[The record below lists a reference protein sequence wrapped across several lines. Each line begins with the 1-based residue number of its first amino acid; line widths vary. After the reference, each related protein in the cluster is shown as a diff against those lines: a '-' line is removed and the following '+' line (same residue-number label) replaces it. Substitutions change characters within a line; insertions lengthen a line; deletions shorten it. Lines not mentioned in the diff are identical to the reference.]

1 MDTLW
6 RALARPSLR
15 SAGWA
20 FLLSRALILSLV
32 LVGPVPSNRPPWP
45 GLRNEGLAPGA
56 GPALSELAMRGDG
69 EWYVGIAEQ
78 GYEAIPFD
86 MERQHNWAFFPL
98 MPLLMRAAGWVTGE
112 VRVTGMVLSTALL
125 LLALVLLHEL
135 ALALGLDEASAR
147 RAVLYTALWPAS
159 VFFSLPTTESLF
171 LLLCAASC
179 WGAATGRMGLAG
191 LAGALAA
198 ATRPNGLLLLP
209 VLVLL
214 YLERTPGRP
223 RWSGSLLWLLL
234 VPVGLAAFAA
244 FLWDVTGNPLAFSH
258 IQVRWGRAPGF
269 FLGPL
274 WSYLR
279 QPWEIAVPWNF
290 KLLNFAAALVGFGA
304 VAFWA
309 RRGRWALAVYTFLCL
324 FVPLST
330 QSIQSLARFMMVT
343 FPVCLM
349 LGLLGKRERV
359 HDGLLVVLT
368 SLFMAVTLGL
378 VVGYTF
384 ALT

>member
-1 MDTLW
+1 MDTLR

-20 FLLSRALILSLV
+20 FLVSRALILALI
-32 LVGPVPSNRPPWP
+32 LVGPVPSDRPPWP

-69 EWYVGIAEQ
+69 EWYVGIAER
-78 GYEAIPFD
+78 GYEAIAFD
-86 MERQHNWAFFPL
+86 VARQHNWAFFPL
-98 MPLLMRAAGWVTGE
+98 MPLLLRAAGGVTGE
-112 VRVTGMVLSTALL
+112 VRVTGMALSTGLL
-125 LLALVLLHEL
+125 LLALLGLHEL

-147 RAVLYTALWPAS
+147 RAVLYTALWPTS

-171 LLLCAASC
+171 LLLCVASG
-179 WGAATGRMGLAG
+179 WGAATGRMGWAG
-191 LAGALAA
+191 LAGALAS

-209 VLVLL
+209 LLGLL

-223 RWSGSLLWLLL
+223 RRDLLWLLL
-234 VPVGLAAFAA
+234 VPAGLAAFAA
-244 FLWDVTGNPLAFSH
+244 FLKATTGNALAFSD

-279 QPWEIAVPWNF
+279 QPWEVAVPWNF
-290 KLLNFAAALVGFGA
+290 QLLNFAAALVGLGA

-309 RRGRWALAVYTFLCL
+309 RRGRWALAAYGFLCL

-349 LGLLGKRERV
+349 LGLLGGRERV
-359 HDGLLVVLT
+359 HEGLLVALT
-368 SLFMAVTLGL
+368 SLFIIVTLGL

>member
-1 MDTLW
+1 MDTLR
-6 RALARPSLR
+6 RALTRPSLR

-20 FLLSRALILSLV
+20 FLVSRALILALI

-45 GLRNEGLAPGA
+45 GLRNEGLGPGA

-69 EWYVGIAEQ
+69 EWYVGIAEH
-78 GYEAIPFD
+78 GYEALPFD
-86 MERQHNWAFFPL
+86 LERQHNWAFFPL

-112 VRVTGMVLSTALL
+112 VRVTGMALSTGLL

-135 ALALGLDEASAR
+135 ALVLGLDEASAR
-147 RAVLYTALWPAS
+147 RAVLYTALWPTS

-171 LLLCAASC
+171 LLLCVASC

-191 LAGALAA
+191 LAGALAS

-214 YLERTPGRP
+214 SLERTPGRP
-223 RWSGSLLWLLL
+223 RRELLWLLL
-234 VPVGLAAFAA
+234 VPVGLIAFAV
-244 FLWDVTGNPLAFSH
+244 FLKATTGNALAFSH

-274 WSYLR
+274 WNYLR

-309 RRGRWALAVYTFLCL
+309 RRRRWALAAYGFLCL
-324 FVPLST
+324 FIPLST

-359 HDGLLVVLT
+359 HEGLLVALT
-368 SLFMAVTLGL
+368 SLFLVVTLGL

>member
-1 MDTLW
+1 MDTLR

-20 FLLSRALILSLV
+20 FLVSRALILALI
-32 LVGPVPSNRPPWP
+32 LVGPVPSHHPPWP

-69 EWYVGIAEQ
+69 EWYIGIAER
-78 GYEAIPFD
+78 GYEAIAFD
-86 MERQHNWAFFPL
+86 VARQHNWAFFPL
-98 MPLLMRAAGWVTGE
+98 MPLLLRAAGGVTGE
-112 VRVTGMVLSTALL
+112 MRVTGMALSTGLL
-125 LLALVLLHEL
+125 LLALLVLHEL

-147 RAVLYTALWPAS
+147 RAVLYTALWPTS

-171 LLLCAASC
+171 LLLCVVSG
-179 WGAATGRMGLAG
+179 WGAATGRMGWAG
-191 LAGALAA
+191 LAGALAS

-209 VLVLL
+209 LLVL
-214 YLERTPGRP
+214 R
-223 RWSGSLLWLLL
+223 
-234 VPVGLAAFAA
+234 
-244 FLWDVTGNPLAFSH
+244 
-258 IQVRWGRAPGF
+258 
-269 FLGPL
+269 
-274 WSYLR
+274 
-279 QPWEIAVPWNF
+279 NF
-290 KLLNFAAALVGFGA
+290 QLLNFAAALVGLGA

-309 RRGRWALAVYTFLCL
+309 RRGRWALAAYGLLCL

-349 LGLLGKRERV
+349 LGLLGGRERV
-359 HDGLLVVLT
+359 HEGLLVVLT
-368 SLFMAVTLGL
+368 SLFIVVTLGL